1 MIPLNEKEGFLFF
14 SYFGELI
21 SKNKIAK
28 IIVLILSTL
37 AIIGVVSILFYSY
50 FEHIDLETKNYLL
63 DKVLPP
69 LLIGLS
75 TIAISRLV
83 YFFEQSSHDSDTE
96 LKELKNERVAIT
108 QKIETEKELDI
119 FHTIQL
125 SLNQLNEYYTIN
137 KNQAKSSFRFSVFA
151 IVIGLITILTG
162 IWLQYLDVAKI
173 EITYVTAI
181 SGLILEFIG
190 GAYFFMYKKSLEQV
204 NFFFGQLIKIQD
216 TMLSI
221 NLANNIENADTKTEM
236 NEKIISSLL
245 QRSLK

>member
-1 MIPLNEKEGFLFF
+1 MIGTKEGYIVFSFL
-14 SYFGELI
+14 GELI
-21 SKNKIAK
+21 TKNKIAK
-28 IIVLILSTL
+28 ALVIILTIVS
-37 AIIGVVSILFYSY
+37 IIGIVSILFYSF
-50 FEHIDLETKNYLL
+50 FEEIDLERKKNLFNN
-63 DKVLPP
+63 VLPAF
-69 LLIGLS
+69 LITL
-75 TIAISRLV
+75 IAIVVAKST
-83 YFFEQSSHDSDTE
+83 YFFEQSSRATDAE
-96 LKELKNERVAIT
+96 LNDLKAERVVIT
-108 QKIETEKELDI
+108 QKIETEKVLDI

-151 IVIGLITILTG
+151 IVIGLVTILTG
-162 IWLQYLDVAKI
+162 IWLQYLDIAKI

-221 NLANNIENADTKTEM
+221 NLANNIENVDVKTEM
-236 NEKIISSLL
+236 NERIISSLL

>member
-1 MIPLNEKEGFLFF
+1 MIDSKDRYVVFSFL
-14 SYFGELI
+14 GELI
-21 SKNKIAK
+21 TKNRIAK
-28 IIVLILSTL
+28 TIVLILSTIS
-37 AIIGVVSILFYSY
+37 IIGIISIIFYSI
-50 FEHIDLETKNYLL
+50 FAINLERNDYLINY
-63 DKVLPP
+63 VIRFF
-69 LLIGLS
+69 LI
-75 TIAISRLV
+75 TLV
-83 YFFEQSSHDSDTE
+83 IITLAKSVYLYEQSSQEKDE
-96 LKELKNERVAIT
+96 ELKNLIAERVIIT

-137 KNQAKSSFRFSVFA
+137 KNQAKSSFRFSVFS

-162 IWLQYLDVAKI
+162 IWLQYLDIAKI
-173 EITYVTAI
+173 EISYITAI

-221 NLANNIENADTKTEM
+221 NLADNIENADKKNDM
-236 NEKIISSLL
+236 NEKIIVSLL
-245 QRSLK
+245 ERSLK

>member
-1 MIPLNEKEGFLFF
+1 MIDRKDGYVVFSFL
-14 SYFGELI
+14 GELI
-21 SKNKIAK
+21 TKNRIAK
-28 IIVLILSTL
+28 TIVLILSTIS
-37 AIIGVVSILFYSY
+37 IIGIISIIFYSI
-50 FEHIDLETKNYLL
+50 FEINLERKDYLINY
-63 DKVLPP
+63 VIRFFIIT
-69 LLIGLS
+69 LII
-75 TIAISRLV
+75 IALAKSV
-83 YFFEQSSHDSDTE
+83 YLYEQSSQEKDE
-96 LKELKNERVAIT
+96 ELKNLIAERVIIT

-137 KNQAKSSFRFSVFA
+137 KNQAKSSFRFSVFS

-162 IWLQYLDVAKI
+162 IWLQYLDIAKI
-173 EITYVTAI
+173 EISYITAI

-221 NLANNIENADTKTEM
+221 NLADNIENADKKNEM
-236 NEKIISSLL
+236 NEKIIVSLL
-245 QRSLK
+245 ERSLK